1 MAMALARLIRTVA
14 AVVAVVIVAAIILRL
29 VGANPSNTIV
39 ADIHDAGSWL
49 VGPFHGL
56 FSVKDSNLEMG
67 LNWGLAALVY
77 LFVGGLLAS
86 LLARGAASSRFSRT
100 RQVA

>member
-1 MAMALARLIRTVA
+1 MALARLIRTVA

-29 VGANPSNTIV
+29 VGANPHNAIV
-39 ADIHDAGSWL
+39 SDIHDAGNWL
-49 VGPFHGL
+49 VGPFHSV
-56 FSVKDSNLEMG
+56 FSVSDAKLEMG

-77 LFVGGLLAS
+77 LFVGGLVAS
-86 LLARGAASSRFSRT
+86 LLARGASSSRFSRT